1 MTSHGQ
7 FAMYEDDLTLVEIEQ
22 AINNGRIL
30 KRQRDVKS
38 GEFKYRLRGP
48 TRGGELEVVFKFAP
62 DGRLA
67 IITVYSI

>member
-1 MTSHGQ
+1 
-7 FAMYEDDLTLVEIEQ
+7 MYEDGLTLVEIEQ
-22 AINNGRIL
+22 AIVNGRIL
-30 KRQRDVKS
+30 ERQRDIKS

-48 TRGGELEVVFKFAP
+48 TRGDELEIIFKFAP